1 MLYTAVVLQLKLF
14 AARWHFN
21 LATFLNSSPA
31 QVLCTKL
38 ANLRQLSQYIR
49 HNYYF
54 SKKHNRYN
62 MKLDPG
68 YYLLFFFPVQL
79 KPTKL
84 WDKGDNE
91 ISRYFWRRKCN
102 IVEIFA
108 KYFVDTFT
116 RLTTHWGRWWRWW
129 ACCQW
134 TWCGSTWWR
143 AADPPSCTAR
153 GPSWTGA
160 RPRRRRGC
168 HDPRGLRDPHG
179 LHGRREH
186 RVRCAPRGRAGR
198 RGTGPL

>member
-91 ISRYFWRRKCN
+91 ISRYFWRRKWY
-102 IVEIFA
+102 IVEIIA

-116 RLTTHWGRWWRWW
+116 SSAANRSI
-129 ACCQW
+129 
-134 TWCGSTWWR
+134 GSTTGCTITEKAPTR
-143 AADPPSCTAR
+143 AFSWLKAAR
-153 GPSWTGA
+153 YY
-160 RPRRRRGC
+160 RF
-168 HDPRGLRDPHG
+168 HI
-179 LHGRREH
+179 
-186 RVRCAPRGRAGR
+186 
-198 RGTGPL
+198 